1 MPCPRLGANVNLEA
15 DSPAEHAL
23 FNERGARCVLSVSP
37 TKLAAVLATA
47 RQYGVGAREIG
58 KVKLNNALR
67 IEYKGSAVVDSP
79 IDTLRGIWAN
89 SLEQTLIS
97 K

>member
-1 MPCPRLGANVNLEA
+1 VRSEKPC
-15 DSPAEHAL
+15 
-23 FNERGARCVLSVSP
+23 
-37 TKLAAVLATA
+37 LAAVLATA

-67 IEYKGSAVVDSP
+67 IEYRGSAVVDTPVDS
-79 IDTLRGIWAN
+79 LRGIWAN
-89 SLEQTLIS
+89 SVEQTLTS

>member
-1 MPCPRLGANVNLEA
+1 VPVLGANVNLDGNA
-15 DSPAEHAL
+15 NAPAEHAL
-23 FNERGARCVLSVSP
+23 FNERGARCVVSVSP

-47 RQYGVGAREIG
+47 RQYNVGAREIG
-58 KVKLNNALR
+58 KVHLGNALR

-79 IDTLRGIWAN
+79 LDTLRSIWAN
-89 SLEQTLIS
+89 SLENTLAA

>member
-1 MPCPRLGANVNLEA
+1 MNLGSTP
-15 DSPAEHAL
+15 DGPAEHAL

-79 IDTLRGIWAN
+79 IDSLRGIWAN
-89 SLEQTLIS
+89 SLEQTLTS